1 MSDAGSRSEKSSAD
15 QHNLKEQIKE
25 LETKLQ
31 VLNADRQLW
40 MKKVEDLKQSK
51 LNIVQSTQQL
61 KVKLK
66 FPGHSLSSYFWR

>member
-1 MSDAGSRSEKSSAD
+1 MSDTGSRSEKSSAD
-15 QHNLKEQIKE
+15 RHNLKEHMRE

-51 LNIVQSTQQL
+51 LSVVQNTQQL
-61 KVKLK
+61 KVK
-66 FPGHSLSSYFWR
+66 